1 MSNKFSKLRAVLPN
15 YPDEAFE
22 RLASFAQTVT
32 LLKDAS
38 LFAPGDSCKQAF
50 ILVSGVA
57 RVEVISEAGREVILY
72 RVEPGQTCLMTTAC
86 LSSETNYS
94 AYGITE
100 TEVEAVILSKS
111 DFLTLIGRCPVF
123 RNFILGSYGS
133 RFADFMV
140 FVEEMLLQRVDVR
153 LAKYLLQNRDSDDCL
168 KQTHQHIATELGS
181 AREVISRVLKEF
193 ENKGYVRLMRGKIEV
208 VKAAGLNEMIRSV

>member
-1 MSNKFSKLRAVLPN
+1 MNDKFKTLRAVLPN
-15 YPDEAFE
+15 YPDVAFE
-22 RLASFAQTVT
+22 RLVSLAQPIT
-32 LLKDAS
+32 LPKDAS

-57 RVEVISEAGREVILY
+57 RVEVVSKAGREVILY

-86 LSSETNYS
+86 LSSDTNYS

-100 TEVEAVILSKS
+100 TEVEAMILSKP
-111 DFLTLIGRCPVF
+111 DFLTLIDRCPVF
-123 RNFILGSYGS
+123 RQFILGSYGA
-133 RFADFMV
+133 RFAEFMV

-153 LAKYLLQNRDSDDCL
+153 LARHLLQHRGEDGTL

-193 ENKGYVRLMRGKIEV
+193 ENKGYVKLSRGKIEV
-208 VKAAGLNEMIRSV
+208 VSAGGLAQLG

>member
-1 MSNKFSKLRAVLPN
+1 MTDKLAKLRSVLPN
-15 YPDEAFE
+15 YPDDAFE
-22 RLASFAQTVT
+22 RLAGLAHPVT
-32 LLKDAS
+32 LPKDAS

-57 RVEVISEAGREVILY
+57 RVEVVSEAGREVILY

-86 LSSETNYS
+86 LSSDTNYS

-100 TEVEAVILSKS
+100 TEVEAVVLSKP
-111 DFLTLIGRCPVF
+111 DFLALIDRCPVF
-123 RNFILGSYGS
+123 RQFILGSYGA
-133 RFADFMV
+133 RFAEFMV

-153 LAKYLLQNRDSDDCL
+153 LARHLLQHRDNGGAL

-193 ENKGYVRLMRGKIEV
+193 EHKGYVKLSRGKINV
-208 VKAAGLNEMIRSV
+208 VNAGGLSGLG

>member
-1 MSNKFSKLRAVLPN
+1 MSNKFEALHAVLPN
-15 YPDEAFE
+15 YPDDAFE
-22 RLASFAQTVT
+22 RLASLVQPVT
-32 LLKDAS
+32 LPKDAS

-57 RVEVISEAGREVILY
+57 RVEVVSEAGREVILY

-86 LSSETNYS
+86 LSSDANYS

-100 TEVEAVILSKS
+100 TEVEAVILSKP
-111 DFLTLIGRCPVF
+111 DFLALIGRCPIF
-123 RNFILGSYGS
+123 RNFILGSYGA
-133 RFADFMV
+133 RFAEFMV

-153 LAKYLLQNRDSDDCL
+153 LARYLLQHRGEGGAI

-193 ENKGYVRLMRGKIEV
+193 EHKGYVKLSRGKIDVEN
-208 VKAAGLNEMIRSV
+208 AGGLSALG